1 MQFKEGIGW
10 KACHDEEKNVYTA
23 QRSWRG
29 FYQLCEI
36 DSEVYDKL
44 GGDDDPDKLIRS
56 GRVLFE
62 SDDDYYCPPHYT
74 IYDEDYNEL
83 APWSSAKW
91 IAGKTDALNK
101 KNQIVGQF
109 PGVSLAFGSADE
121 SGSTQYFG
129 VSDMESSSLVDQETI
144 FPACSIS
151 KFVTAICV
159 LKLQELKMLNI
170 DERVNGYLRQWK
182 LLTANGEESDA
193 TVRAVLS
200 HVAGIADGE
209 ESFYGLRI
217 GDPDVSLLDILEG
230 RTKYNNRPVRAEKP
244 QGTDFEYSD
253 AGYCVLQQMIQDV
266 TGKEFSALLNDLV
279 FQELGLKNTFFASQ
293 VEREK
298 HKLKMTTGYDD
309 SGSPIQG
316 KFPVTPDL
324 AASGLWSTPK
334 DLMTLAAE
342 FFHALNGK
350 STFLQTDSAR
360 EIIKPVEGFPWAG
373 LGIFLNGKDIL
384 ISKGWGENGQCMMK
398 LYLGSGEVSVAMT
411 NKNPGTP
418 QAESGI
424 EWLVDSYVW
433 FI

>member
-1 MQFKEGIGW
+1 MQFKKGIGW
-10 KACHDEEKNVYTA
+10 KACFDEEKNTYTA

-36 DSEVYDKL
+36 DAEIYDKL
-44 GGDDDPDKLIRS
+44 GGDDDSDKLIGS

-62 SDDDYYCPPHYT
+62 SDDDYYCMPYYT
-74 IYDEDYNEL
+74 VYDENYNEI

-91 IAGKTDALNK
+91 IAGKTDVLK
-101 KNQIVGQF
+101 KKDQIVKQF
-109 PGVSLAFGSADE
+109 PGVALAIGNADE
-121 SGSTQYFG
+121 TVLKQFFG
-129 VSDMESSSLVDQETI
+129 APDAESSSPVDRETI
-144 FPACSIS
+144 FPACSVS

-159 LKLQELKMLNI
+159 MKMQGLNMLDI
-170 DERVNGYLRQWK
+170 DERVNEYLQQWK
-182 LLTANGEESDA
+182 LLTPEGEESDA
-193 TVRAVLS
+193 TVRAILS
-200 HVAGIADGE
+200 HTAGIIDGE

-253 AGYCVLQQMIQDV
+253 AGYCVLQQMMQDI
-266 TGKEFSALLNDLV
+266 TGKEFSVLLNNLV
-279 FQELGLKNTFFASQ
+279 FKELGLKNTFFASPA
-293 VEREK
+293 EREN
-298 HKLKMTTGYDD
+298 HKLKMATGYDD
-309 SGSPIQG
+309 VGLPIPG

-324 AASGLWSTPK
+324 AASGLWSTPE
-334 DLMTLAAE
+334 DLVTLATE
-342 FFHALNGK
+342 FLHALNGK
-350 STFLQTDSAR
+350 SMFLQADFAQ
-360 EIIKPVEGFPWAG
+360 EIIKPVEAFPWTG

-398 LYLGSGEVSVAMT
+398 LYLQSGEISVVMT
-411 NKNPGTP
+411 NKNPGVD
-418 QAESGI
+418 QSESGV